1 MLFSRVCL
9 GERREQWES
18 IRLFF
23 LMTKEWPGSPPGGD
37 WLDGKM
43 TDVEV

>member
-23 LMTKEWPGSPPGGD
+23 LVTKVESGNG
-37 WLDGKM
+37 LDRLLVVTVRM
-43 TDVEV
+43 AR